1 MLSGVIAWVHIAS
14 VVLAI
19 GGLAF
24 VFLVLRPLA
33 LKTFE
38 PPVAMSFLGEVMLRF
53 RWVTWSAIALLI
65 VTGVWM
71 SWAFR
76 GVTTVDALFAS
87 SFGRTLALKSLLAI
101 VLFVNALGATLPLPT
116 LPWFRRHAVAFFW
129 INIMLAAVIILLAS
143 LMVRN
148 GGLL

>member
-1 MLSGVIAWVHIAS
+1 MHIAS
-14 VVLAI
+14 VVVAV

-24 VFLVLRPLA
+24 AFLVLRPVA
-33 LKTFE
+33 LKAFE
-38 PPVAMSFLGEVMLRF
+38 PPVAMGFIGEVILRF

-65 VTGVWM
+65 VTWIWM

-87 SFGRTLALKSLLAI
+87 SFGRTLAVKSRLA
-101 VLFVNALGATLPLPT
+101 VAFFVNALGATIPLPT
-116 LPWFRRHAVAFFW
+116 LPWFRQRTVPIFW
-129 INIMLAAVIILLAS
+129 INIMLAAVITLLAS

>member
-1 MLSGVIAWVHIAS
+1 
-14 VVLAI
+14 
-19 GGLAF
+19 
-24 VFLVLRPLA
+24 
-33 LKTFE
+33 
-38 PPVAMSFLGEVMLRF
+38 MSFLGQAMLRF
-53 RWVTWSAIALLI
+53 RWVTWSAIALAI

-87 SFGRTLALKSLLAI
+87 SFGRTLAVKSQLA
-101 VLFVNALGATLPLPT
+101 VAFLVNALGATIPLPT
-116 LPWFRRHAVAFFW
+116 LPWFRQRTVPIFW
-129 INIMLAAVIILLAS
+129 INIMLAAVITLLAS